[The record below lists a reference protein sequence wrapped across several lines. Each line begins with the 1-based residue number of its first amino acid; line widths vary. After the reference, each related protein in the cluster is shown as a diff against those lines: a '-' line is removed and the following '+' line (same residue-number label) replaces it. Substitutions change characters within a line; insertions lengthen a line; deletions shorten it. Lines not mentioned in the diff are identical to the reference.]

1 MKAPITRLAL
11 SLAACLVSCEKPFC
25 NEKPTD
31 EIAGIVIRVLGDQ
44 TYSAYDP
51 ERGEDLAR
59 FGIHITTDAQYRR
72 VFAYCCAA
80 RLDSLNFAQYDIL
93 GLSTVNQGQQS
104 TYLREVHRDE
114 TNKKVIYTVTER
126 YCKRSSPVE
135 GQGNFVLVPKLPSGY
150 SVEYVRK

>member
-1 MKAPITRLAL
+1 MKKLLFLSLLAL
-11 SLAACLVSCEKPFC
+11 YACDKPFC
-25 NEKPTD
+25 NEKPND
-31 EIAGIVIRVLGDQ
+31 EIAGIVIKVIGDQ

-72 VFAYCCAA
+72 VFAHCCAA
-80 RLDSLNFAQYDIL
+80 RLDSLDFTQYDLL
-93 GLSTVNQGQQS
+93 GLTTVNKGQHS
-104 TYLREVHRDE
+104 TYLRNVQRDE
-114 TNKKVIYTVTER
+114 SAKKVTYTVTER

-135 GQGNFVLVPKLPSGY
+135 GQGNFVLVPKVPSGY